1 MNGEDRLMNAINNN
15 KNLPDL
21 IKNHIRMKSN
31 KFLSNLNN
39 IETCKNSLVF
49 LAMVFL
55 IILTYVGIIWFS
67 DYLNNY

>member
-1 MNGEDRLMNAINNN
+1 
-15 KNLPDL
+15 
-21 IKNHIRMKSN
+21 MKS
-31 KFLSNLNN
+31 KRFLSNLNN
-39 IETCKNSLVF
+39 IETCKNSLAF

>member
-1 MNGEDRLMNAINNN
+1 
-15 KNLPDL
+15 
-21 IKNHIRMKSN
+21 MKSN

-55 IILTYVGIIWFS
+55 IILTYAGIIWFS